1 MNEMKK
7 NLLLMV
13 VIVLLTYSLL
23 DLNMIGITVAQLD
36 HDVAVIG
43 VTPFPTSVRLGEP
56 VNITVVVENQG
67 TNSETNFDVTVFYG
81 AAVIETKNVQD
92 LAAGASENLTFTWNT
107 TGVREEVYN
116 TTYKEKPYFI
126 DATASTVP
134 GETDTEDNTLRSDS
148 TVRII
153 SQYIAVA
160 PESIVDPTLTVC

>member
-1 MNEMKK
+1 MQCKIFESGYTTENFLRTIRVTNLKYWKMSEMKK

-36 HDVAVIG
+36 HDIALIG

-67 TNSETNFDVTVFYG
+67 TNSETNFNVTVYYSG
-81 AAVIETKNVQD
+81 TVIETKTVQD
-92 LAAGASENLTFTWNT
+92 LAAGASEDLTFTWNT

-116 TTYKEKPYFI
+116 TTY
-126 DATASTVP
+126 
-134 GETDTEDNTLRSDS
+134 
-148 TVRII
+148 
-153 SQYIAVA
+153 
-160 PESIVDPTLTVC
+160 